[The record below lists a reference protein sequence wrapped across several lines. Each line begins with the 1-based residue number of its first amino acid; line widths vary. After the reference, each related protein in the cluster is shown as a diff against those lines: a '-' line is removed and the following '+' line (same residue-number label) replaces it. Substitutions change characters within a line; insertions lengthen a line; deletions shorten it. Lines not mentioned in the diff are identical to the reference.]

1 MNRKTILD
9 QIGRNDKIL
18 SLPQVLAQVLEAV
31 TNEDLSPDG
40 LAKIILKD
48 PALTGRLLCLANS
61 PYYRRLSGIKTVHQ
75 AVSLLG
81 VTTVKCL
88 ALSSSVFHPE
98 KISKESGIDAK
109 SYFTYA
115 LTVATVSEK
124 IAGTLELRSTEEAS
138 IAGLLHD
145 IGILFFLHHYPKEYR
160 RIVDKKAK
168 ATTLLGAET
177 EVFGINHC
185 EIGYEL
191 AKTWKLPA
199 YICETIA
206 DHHAAEQSS
215 KNDRLGD
222 IVRLAVLMATDQ
234 FSGYAPSLEQRLA
247 GIKEVSARLEL
258 TAEQLDT
265 ISTSMLAGTVELSK
279 YLGVDIG
286 EIEDML
292 MGANEEIW
300 KSYLLIENLFKE
312 RQELSESLLEEARKR
327 GAIQQKNVA
336 MATLSHYLNNA
347 VMAISGRSQL
357 MRLYLEKGNSEK
369 IIEGMNG
376 SLQTIDNATKR
387 IIAVLE
393 EMKEITP
400 IDKVDFYNMSEA
412 MNIDERIE
420 RRLKT
425 MSKETGLVIPEEIP
439 S

>member
-1 MNRKTILD
+1 MNRKIILE
-9 QIGRNDKIL
+9 QISRNDKIL

-31 TNEDLSPDG
+31 SNEDLSPDA
-40 LAKIILKD
+40 LARIILRD
-48 PALTGRLLCLANS
+48 TALTGRLLRLANS
-61 PYYRRLSGIKTVHQ
+61 PYYRRFAGIKTVHQ

-98 KISKESGIDAK
+98 KISKESGINAK

-115 LTVATVSEK
+115 LSVASASEK
-124 IAGTLELRSTEEAS
+124 IATTLEMHSTEEAA

-145 IGILFFLHHYPKEYR
+145 IGILFFLHHYPREYR
-160 RIVDKKAK
+160 RIVEKKVQAK
-168 ATTLLGAET
+168 TLLDAEI

-185 EIGYEL
+185 EIGSEL
-191 AKTWKLPA
+191 AKSWKLPS
-199 YICETIA
+199 YIAETIA
-206 DHHAAEQSS
+206 DHHSTDVTS
-215 KNDRLGD
+215 KNDRLGN
-222 IVRLAVLMATDQ
+222 IVRLAVHMATDQ
-234 FSGYAPSLEQRLA
+234 FSGYAPGLEHRLA
-247 GIKEVSARLEL
+247 NIKEGANALGL
-258 TAEQLDT
+258 TQDQLDA
-265 ISTSMLAGTVELSK
+265 ISTKMLASTVELSK

-312 RQELSESLLEEARKR
+312 RQELSQNLLEEERAR
-327 GAIQQKNVA
+327 GAVQQKNVA

-357 MRLYLEKGNSEK
+357 MRLYLDKGNTEK
-369 IIEGMNG
+369 LLGGMTG
-376 SLQTIDNATKR
+376 ALQTIDNATKR
-387 IIAVLE
+387 IVAVLE
-393 EMKEITP
+393 EMKDISP
-400 IDKVDFYNMSEA
+400 IDRVDFYNMSEA

-420 RRLKT
+420 RRLEIMHT
-425 MSKETGLVIPEEIP
+425 ESGLVVPDDIP